1 MAAMLLPESH
11 RGHGRSHRPVVGRIT
26 PRSQRRMGG
35 AKRYPSPAFRPA
47 DGYRLRLHPSCGLV
61 AGDDLREKIAGDVE
75 EDRRGKGTESIRSII
90 PPWPSIMWP
99 QSLAPRLRLTA
110 DSASPPSAPQTTISA
125 DISADCSEIGRAHV

>member
-61 AGDDLREKIAGDVE
+61 AGADLREKIAGDVE
-75 EDRRGKGTESIRSII
+75 RSEEHT
-90 PPWPSIMWP
+90 SEL
-99 QSLAPRLRLTA
+99 QSLMR
-110 DSASPPSAPQTTISA
+110 ISYA
-125 DISADCSEIGRAHV
+125 VFCLKKNN

>member
-47 DGYRLRLHPSCGLV
+47 DGYRLRLHPSCGTV
-61 AGDDLREKIAGDVE
+61 AGDDLREEIAGDVE
-75 EDRRGKGTESIRSII
+75 EDRRGKGYRITTVHQ
-90 PPWPSIMWP
+90 PAVAPDHV
-99 QSLAPRLRLTA
+99 APRLCAEAALAR
-110 DSASPPSAPQTTISA
+110 P
-125 DISADCSEIGRAHV
+125 